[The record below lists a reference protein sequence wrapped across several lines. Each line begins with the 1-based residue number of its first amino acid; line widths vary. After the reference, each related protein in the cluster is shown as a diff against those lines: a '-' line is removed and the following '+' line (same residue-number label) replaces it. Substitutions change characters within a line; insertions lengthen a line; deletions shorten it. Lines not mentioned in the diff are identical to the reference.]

1 MKQIIL
7 LVMGIGAGLYVL
19 LAGMYAMWDLPKAD
33 SLQSFRYRAAT
44 QVFDR
49 NDEAFAKLFEQNR
62 VPVSLGEM

>member
-44 QVFDR
+44 QEIGRAHV
-49 NDEAFAKLFEQNR
+49 
-62 VPVSLGEM
+62 